1 MINFTFCKKLAWFW
15 CLLFC
20 DPKKWKLLVYFFFS
34 STNLCLIFSLIT
46 DLKMQGYFVM
56 NSIKR
61 PLFNYCMLPYLV
73 QEYDLILQLHI
84 VTSSLCIL

>member
-1 MINFTFCKKLAWFW
+1 MEIVSL
-15 CLLFC
+15 
-20 DPKKWKLLVYFFFS
+20 FFFS

>member
-34 STNLCLIFSLIT
+34 RNICIIFSLIT

-56 NSIKR
+56 NSIKS
-61 PLFNYCMLPYLV
+61 PLFNYCMLPDIV
-73 QEYDLILQLHI
+73 QDYDYYN
-84 VTSSLCIL
+84 CIL